1 VPGVPVFRRARR
13 RRAEALA
20 AGEEAP
26 ALRRGLVAQ
35 NRDAFLPDLAT
46 SLGATSQVLMAL
58 DRPTDAFALLADAV
72 TWLHAPWPPGTL
84 DPWHLSVPICAPS
97 TVTELVRTGFR
108 GRASI
113 DSSYPGAWRRR
124 SPGASMASPH
134 PLGSKARILLSS
146 VFGPY
151 AQDDEY
157 GSRAI
162 NPMEL
167 YHNQVTRGQGPFSLR
182 MHHRSWGLMLIQ
194 ENISAPT
201 TLLDFPTRD
210 RFIEEIST
218 GQYDIIGIG
227 SIIVNVGKVREMCR
241 LVRQHS
247 PSSTIVVGGHVAA
260 IPGIEQMVDADE
272 IVRGEGIRWF
282 REFLGEPIHRAVKHP
297 VIPSSFGFRL
307 FGLQA
312 PRGGGNP
319 AATIIPSVGC
329 PMGCNFCTTS
339 SFYGGKGKF
348 INFFDTGEQLF
359 KVMCEAESA
368 IGVSC
373 FFMMDENFLLHKK
386 RALALLEL
394 MKQHDKAWSLY
405 VFSSA
410 NALAKYSMRQLV
422 ELGVNWVWIGLESAE
437 SNYAKLNGTDTMALT
452 NELRAHGIRVQGSTI
467 VGLEHH
473 TPENIAGEIDYAVSH
488 ECDSHQFMLYTPVP
502 GTPLYHQIKDEGRL
516 LDVDLAD
523 IHGQYKFNF
532 THAHIP
538 RELSK
543 PLLDG
548 AFARDYERN
557 GPSLFRL
564 TETMFRGWLRYR
576 HDPDARVRRR
586 FELEAKQLRTV
597 YGGLLWAIERYLRD
611 ERHGSAGRV
620 GNLRREMER
629 ELGGIIRIASRVFG
643 PALYWAI
650 RRDARRYPAGRQMEP
665 QTFVDRRPAR
675 SIVEE
680 TAPAPQVA
688 TFVEESVA

>member
-1 VPGVPVFRRARR
+1 M
-13 RRAEALA
+13 
-20 AGEEAP
+20 
-26 ALRRGLVAQ
+26 
-35 NRDAFLPDLAT
+35 AT
-46 SLGATSQVLMAL
+46 
-58 DRPTDAFALLADAV
+58 
-72 TWLHAPWPPGTL
+72 
-84 DPWHLSVPICAPS
+84 
-97 TVTELVRTGFR
+97 
-108 GRASI
+108 
-113 DSSYPGAWRRR
+113 
-124 SPGASMASPH
+124 H
-134 PLGSKARILLSS
+134 PLGTNARVLLSS

-151 AQDDEY
+151 AQDDEF

-194 ENISAPT
+194 ENISAET
-201 TLLDFPTRD
+201 TVLDFPSRE
-210 RFIEEIST
+210 RFIEEITS
-218 GQYDIIGIG
+218 QHFDIIGIT

-260 IPGIEQMVDADE
+260 IPGIASLIDADE

-282 REFLGEPIHRAVKHP
+282 RQYLGEPVDHPVRHP

-307 FGLQA
+307 FGLRA

-339 SFYGGKGKF
+339 AFYGGKGNF
-348 INFFDTGEQLF
+348 INFFETGEELF
-359 KVMCEAESA
+359 RVMCEAEA
-368 IGVSC
+368 ALGVSC

-386 RALALLEL
+386 RALALLDL
-394 MKQHDKAWSLY
+394 MKAHDKAWSLY

-422 ELGVNWVWIGLESAE
+422 ELGVNWVWIGLESAA
-437 SNYAKLNGTDTMALT
+437 SNYAKLNGADTLALT
-452 NELRAHGIRVQGSTI
+452 NELRSHGIRVQGSTI

-473 TPENIAGEIDYAVSH
+473 TPDNIAGEIEYAVSH

-502 GTPLYHQIKDEGRL
+502 GTPLYNDMKSEGRL
-516 LDVDLAD
+516 LDGDLAD

-548 AFARDYERN
+548 AFRRDYERN

-576 HDPDARVRRR
+576 NDPDPRVRRR
-586 FELEAKQLRTV
+586 FAQEASQLRTV
-597 YGGLLWAIERYLRD
+597 YGGLLWAIEKYLRD
-611 ERHGSAGRV
+611 EVHGSADRV
-620 GNLRREMER
+620 RALRRHMEK
-629 ELGGIIRIASRVFG
+629 ELGLTCRVVARVIG
-643 PALYWAI
+643 PALYLAI
-650 RRDARRYPAGRQMEP
+650 RRDARRYPDGRRLEP
-665 QTFVDRRPAR
+665 QTWHDARPRRAVVAVPAEA
-675 SIVEE
+675 V
-680 TAPAPQVA
+680 APAALEPV
-688 TFVEESVA
+688 TFAEESVA